1 MDLFRIIIYGLTA
14 IVLGISVVKD
24 TAKTK
29 LALIRAFHSFVR
41 ILPGFLA
48 TLILMSTVLTFLPPS
63 AIAGLIGERS
73 GVWGVALAAVVG
85 SIAVIPGFIVFPLA
99 SSLLDAGAGML
110 QVALLVSTLMTVGLL
125 DIPIEAGY
133 FGRRASLL
141 RNSLAFAYAFITALT
156 ISLASLP

>member
-1 MDLFRIIIYGLTA
+1 MDLFRIIIYGLTFLF
-14 IVLGISVVKD
+14 LGISAVKD

-29 LALIRAFHSFVR
+29 LALSRALHSFSR

-48 TLILMSTVLTFLPPS
+48 TLILMATVLTFLPPS
-63 AIAGLIGERS
+63 LIAGLFGERS
-73 GVWGVALAAVVG
+73 GAWGVALAAVVG

-141 RNSLAFAYAFITALT
+141 RNGLAFVYAFVAALA
-156 ISLASLP
+156 ISLANLP